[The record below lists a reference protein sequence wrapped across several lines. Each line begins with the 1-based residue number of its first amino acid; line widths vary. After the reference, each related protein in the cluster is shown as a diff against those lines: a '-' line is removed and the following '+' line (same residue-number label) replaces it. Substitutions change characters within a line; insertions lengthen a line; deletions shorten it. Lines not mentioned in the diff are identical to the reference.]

1 MIIDKNT
8 DYHFMQPRSSLEIAA
23 RQSRTLGHQWDLT
36 IGCFDNDDEMA
47 TGSDRRGTKPIKRMA
62 LEAVA
67 LIGSPR
73 ATFHLGPGPKA
84 APKQRPEI

>member
-1 MIIDKNT
+1 M
-8 DYHFMQPRSSLEIAA
+8 
-23 RQSRTLGHQWDLT
+23 
-36 IGCFDNDDEMA
+36 GCFENHDEMA

-62 LEAVA
+62 LEAVP